1 MEEAGPRIARLIR
14 MRRKLSAFLAL
25 VGFLSVLGLPSA
37 CGTPTSMHDNTDTD
51 GDGLSD
57 RDEIFLYK
65 TSPLLADTDGD
76 GWSDYAE
83 VIDFAF
89 DPERA
94 PYRFNPRIADLPELA
109 IVFTSPPVLTFQVT
123 ETTGEEWTVETRLI
137 SESTL
142 TVTTSLSTTD
152 SQSDTIST
160 PTEIVEEEQV
170 SGTVVVSP
178 GADEDDERDR
188 DGGADEDGGDD
199 DRKKDKDGNEFE
211 FPELDV
217 TRELTVTRSRAVAT
231 GFEPSSTV
239 ETSITLT
246 DEQSAQYAE
255 AIELVESYTS
265 SQEVTAISGRMLIT
279 ATIQNRG
286 NVAFRIIN
294 LILSATMVNEPPAF
308 TPVGNL
314 YIDAERYSDFQPFSL
329 APGEVTA
336 PLNFV
341 RFDLT
346 LEASRAI
353 FDNAHAL
360 LIQLGLFEI
369 DDATGRAFAF
379 TINEARTKTALVM
392 IDYGDHRRSEWHHV
406 ATKSDPSRAG
416 ITLGE
421 AFEDILRIPFE
432 ASWATGLS
440 RVRDVGPGRWAMSID
455 SDNGAGMVTTTT
467 YDAMLDPYDFNS
479 VEIYAGDT
487 IRLVYLG
494 R

>member
-1 MEEAGPRIARLIR
+1 
-14 MRRKLSAFLAL
+14 MRRKLSAYFAL

-37 CGTPTSMHDNTDTD
+37 CGTPTSMQDNTDTD

-57 RDEIFLYK
+57 RDEILLYK

-109 IVFTSPPVLTFQVT
+109 IVFTSPPLLAFDVT
-123 ETTGEEWTVETRLI
+123 ETSGEEWTVETRQI
-137 SESTL
+137 SENSL
-142 TVTTSLSTTD
+142 TVTTSVSTTD

-160 PTEIVEEEQV
+160 PTEVVEEEQV

-178 GADEDDERDR
+178 GEDGEDEDDDGDR
-188 DGGADEDGGDD
+188 DGGADEDGGP
-199 DRKKDKDGNEFE
+199 DREKDKKGDKLEL
-211 FPELDV
+211 PELDV
-217 TRELTVTRSRAVAT
+217 TRELTVTRARAVAT
-231 GFEPSSTV
+231 AYEPSSTV
-239 ETSITLT
+239 ETAITLT
-246 DEQSAQYAE
+246 DEQSAQYTE
-255 AIELVESYTS
+255 AIELVESYS
-265 SQEVTAISGRMLIT
+265 RSREVTTISGRMFIT
-279 ATIQNRG
+279 ATIENRG

-294 LILSATMVNEPPAF
+294 LLLSATMVNAPPAF

-314 YIDAERYSDFQPFSL
+314 HVDAERYSDFQPFSL

-346 LEASRAI
+346 LEASRYI
-353 FDNAHAL
+353 FADPQAL

-392 IDYGDHRRSEWHHV
+392 IDYGDHGPSEWHHV
-406 ATKSDPSRAG
+406 ATKSDPSRTG

-432 ASWATGLS
+432 ASWGTGLT
-440 RVRDVGPGRWAMSID
+440 RLRGVGPGRWAMTID
-455 SDNGAGMVTTTT
+455 SDNGAGFVTTTS
-467 YDAMLDPYDFNS
+467 YDAMLEPYDFNA

-487 IRLVYLG
+487 VRLVYLG
-494 R
+494 P